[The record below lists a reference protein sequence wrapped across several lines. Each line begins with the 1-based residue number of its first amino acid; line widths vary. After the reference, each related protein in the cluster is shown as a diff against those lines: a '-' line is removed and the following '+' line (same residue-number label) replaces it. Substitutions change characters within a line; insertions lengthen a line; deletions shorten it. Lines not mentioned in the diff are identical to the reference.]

1 MSEHQELSYKTQIS
15 EESSRK
21 EYCTWQEIEALVEKL
36 VHTMRRSGKKYDVI
50 LAVANGGIIP
60 ARLIARELDVNHIQ
74 FILVRNKKLYAED
87 MLSLL
92 KGKKYL
98 IADDIYDTGDTFNKV
113 YAMVKEFDC
122 DFAFLMSRYK
132 NSNAALVA
140 KVLNHEK
147 WIVFPWEGKRY

>member
-1 MSEHQELSYKTQIS
+1 MSYKTQIS
-15 EESSRK
+15 EESSPK

>member
-1 MSEHQELSYKTQIS
+1 LSYKTQIS
-15 EESSRK
+15 EESSPK

-87 MLSLL
+87 ILSLL